1 MELTIEIEENVFAD
15 QLSLEITA
23 GGLTVVDAIEKVLG
37 EHLEAC
43 VSQSMSDNLIK
54 APKSTV
60 HPSYYVNRFENL
72 ANLRK
77 RGYSTWYPEV
87 RFSTRKSEALEI
99 DNVKAIGLDLGY
111 IRYGGGIERQFTYR
125 RKELKT
131 QVNHVLRLN
140 QTSVPSAVFEK
151 TVYTVTG
158 TTAIKQPYIANLTV
172 GCENFV
178 DDRIKGFRT
187 VSFDHLLT
195 GERRFCQCHQKAHAT
210 MVSDA
215 EAMASS
221 YVPGSWP
228 HRIIDLLEHATYK
241 DGCCHFCISERYG
254 QEAHFEWYGSQIR
267 QHFGP
272 YVDLLVRDAGLDK
285 RTAIA
290 ETRRRLSISRWVR
303 QDQLCDLVAKIFSTH
318 VIRREAS
325 PPWLGLQR
333 LDIYLPELALAIEHQ
348 GQQHYYPIAGF
359 GGEHAFARTQ
369 ERDERKR
376 ALCTENGVTV
386 IEIRY
391 DEPLSMPY
399 LRSRLRRW
407 LVN

>member
-1 MELTIEIEENVFAD
+1 MFFALTR
-15 QLSLEITA
+15 L
-23 GGLTVVDAIEKVLG
+23 
-37 EHLEAC
+37 
-43 VSQSMSDNLIK
+43 
-54 APKSTV
+54 
-60 HPSYYVNRFENL
+60 RFL
-72 ANLRK
+72 L
-77 RGYSTWYPEV
+77 
-87 RFSTRKSEALEI
+87 LC
-99 DNVKAIGLDLGY
+99 
-111 IRYGGGIERQFTYR
+111 
-125 RKELKT
+125 LK
-131 QVNHVLRLN
+131 
-140 QTSVPSAVFEK
+140 K
-151 TVYTVTG
+151 TVCTVTG

-195 GERRFCQCHQKAHAT
+195 GERRFCQCHRKAHAT

-228 HRIIDLLEHATYK
+228 HRIIDLLENATYT

-318 VIRREAS
+318 AIRREAS
-325 PPWLGLQR
+325 PSVARPATPRHILAGTR
-333 LDIYLPELALAIEHQ
+333 LSHRASGPATLLSNSRIRW
-348 GQQHYYPIAGF
+348 
-359 GGEHAFARTQ
+359 RT
-369 ERDERKR
+369 R
-376 ALCTENGVTV
+376 
-386 IEIRY
+386 IRQN
-391 DEPLSMPY
+391 SGTG
-399 LRSRLRRW
+399 
-407 LVN
+407 